1 MKEVYDMQPKKR
13 DELSDITIAG
23 KTFIGWIESGALDPA
38 FYNKI
43 TLFTHLLARPVS
55 VDNKFIPWLEQGSVV
70 GLLWISKAW
79 QVSNRRK

>member
-1 MKEVYDMQPKKR
+1 MQPKKR

-55 VDNKFIPWLEQGSVV
+55 VDNKFIP
-70 GLLWISKAW
+70 
-79 QVSNRRK
+79 